1 MIAVTSS
8 CCQVDLHISGCTFW
22 LVSIP
27 RNRSSSFQIIHRII
41 LFCDKF
47 FFFFYKYF
55 CLVRKCCS
63 IIYYPQLKV
72 NKKKTLSIS
81 CFFFFFFFITRTHFQ
96 RWIVP
101 LLYVHILD
109 YHCHYYVSFIY
120 LLTYHFHYLS

>member
-81 CFFFFFFFITRTHFQ
+81 CFFFFFFSLLVHTFKDGLFLCCMCTSWIITV
-96 RWIVP
+96 IIMY
-101 LLYVHILD
+101 LLYI
-109 YHCHYYVSFIY
+109 C
-120 LLTYHFHYLS
+120 